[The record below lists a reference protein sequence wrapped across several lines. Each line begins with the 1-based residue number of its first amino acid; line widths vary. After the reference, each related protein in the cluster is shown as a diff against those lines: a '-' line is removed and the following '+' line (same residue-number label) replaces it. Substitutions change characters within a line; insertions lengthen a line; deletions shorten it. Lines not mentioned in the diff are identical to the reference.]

1 MEQITY
7 RKKLKKFLRK
17 FYSSDGTI
25 CVYLAG
31 TNDKKPNGDVRF
43 AAYRE
48 LKHPYDKWGVNLPSY
63 IKEQDEKATQ
73 WLKKRLF
80 PLRHG
85 KISANG

>member
-48 LKHPYDKWGVNLPSY
+48 LKHPYDKWGANLPSY

-73 WLKKRLF
+73 
-80 PLRHG
+80 
-85 KISANG
+85 